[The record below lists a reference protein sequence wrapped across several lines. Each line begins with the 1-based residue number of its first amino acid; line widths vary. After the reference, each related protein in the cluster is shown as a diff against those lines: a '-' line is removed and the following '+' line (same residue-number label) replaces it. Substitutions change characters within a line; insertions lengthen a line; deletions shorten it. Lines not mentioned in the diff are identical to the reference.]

1 MKEHSNLY
9 TLVVNCKQGSEID
22 YIEIVRMFNPILK
35 KFAFKLDYFDAY
47 DELKEAFNYC
57 IYKMPIENKKF
68 DINDGVIISYIE
80 KSINNQYIHL
90 NKSHEKFINSTIQNE
105 DIIDTYCSDDS
116 SSHKISEI
124 LLFMDLKKLLSNKD
138 YFIVIQKIYFGLSD
152 SDIAKIFG
160 VSRQAINK
168 HILKIKQILKNYYKL
183 EPI

>member
-1 MKEHSNLY
+1 MYN
-9 TLVVNCKQGSEID
+9 LVVNCKQGSETD
-22 YIEIVRMFNPILK
+22 YIEIVKKFNPILK

-57 IYKMPIENKKF
+57 IYKMPIEN
-68 DINDGVIISYIE
+68 
-80 KSINNQYIHL
+80 
-90 NKSHEKFINSTIQNE
+90 EKFINSTIQNE
-105 DIIDTYCSDDS
+105 EIIDTYCSDYS
-116 SSHKISEI
+116 SSNKISEL

-138 YFIVIQKIYFGLSD
+138 YFIVIQKIYYGLSD
-152 SDIAKIFG
+152 SDIAKLFG